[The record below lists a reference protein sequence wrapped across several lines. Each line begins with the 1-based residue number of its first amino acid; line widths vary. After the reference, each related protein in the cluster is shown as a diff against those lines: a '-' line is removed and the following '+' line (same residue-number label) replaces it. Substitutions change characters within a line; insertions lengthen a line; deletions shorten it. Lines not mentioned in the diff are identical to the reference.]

1 MMPDLFRYLL
11 NLGRKR
17 PRNKCGEALYI
28 YNLNIIQNHKV
39 EVQNLGLK
47 DYQEA
52 WDYQE
57 GIFKSVVDMKLAN
70 RNLPENEQLTTP
82 NRLLFV
88 EHPHVYTLGKS
99 GSEDNLL
106 LNKEGLKK
114 KEATYYKINRGGDI
128 TYHGPGQIV
137 CYPIIDLDNFF
148 TDIHKYLRLLEE
160 AVILTLAD
168 YGIKAGRVE
177 KFTGVWIDF
186 DKENHSGPFW
196 NPRKICAIGVK
207 TSRWVTMHGL
217 ALNVNTDLSY
227 FGNIIPC
234 GIDDKAVTSISH
246 ELGKEMDVIEVQT
259 KLKDHLVELFGM
271 EEVNP

>member
-1 MMPDLFRYLL
+1 MTLL
-11 NLGRKR
+11 L
-17 PRNKCGEALYI
+17 I
-28 YNLNIIQNHKV
+28 FTNLNEIQNHKV

-57 GIFKSVVDMKLAN
+57 GLFKSVVDLKLTN
-70 RNLPENEQLTTP
+70 RKLPEGEQQITP

-106 LNKEGLKK
+106 LNNQGLKEK
-114 KEATYYKINRGGDI
+114 GASYYKINRGGDI

-168 YGIKAGRVE
+168 YGIKGGRVE

-186 DKENHSGPFW
+186 ENDDQSGFSKNHLRW

-234 GIDDKAVTSISH
+234 GIDDKAVTSISQ
-246 ELGKEMDVIEVQT
+246 ELGEKVDMSEVQN
-259 KLKDHLVELFGM
+259 KLKNHLVALFGM
-271 EEVNP
+271 EEIK